1 MDSNLHGG
9 DIYSQE
15 ILWDFSTNINPL
27 GTPEGVKEALRQ
39 SAEYCTRY
47 PDIQCRELTAAIAAY
62 YLTVGDKRVH
72 PAIEAKNILCAN
84 GAADFIYQLAF
95 ALRPRFALL
104 PAPTFSEYEHALSS
118 CGCQVQ
124 HIFFGKEKGFAV
136 DLKTLMKEILNLR
149 KNEQEDK
156 GQEKKEW
163 EDKGREKKEREDRGQ
178 EKKEREDRGRE
189 NKEQKPEM
197 IFLCN
202 PNNPTGLPMKKA
214 ELEAFADF
222 AEGEGIR
229 LVIDECFL
237 DFLDEPEE
245 YSLIP
250 VLHKYPHLV
259 IIKAFT
265 KLYGMAGL
273 RLGYGLSADD
283 ELLAS
288 MQRIRQ
294 PWSVS
299 LPAQMAGVAAL
310 KEREYVIR
318 AKKIIARGRIQLS
331 EGLGRLGF
339 LVYPS
344 RANYLFFQDLREGAE
359 KGILYQ
365 ACKQKK
371 LLLRSCEN
379 FYGLDGSYYR
389 ICVKTKEEN
398 EQLLAVLKEVLS

>member
-39 SAEYCTRY
+39 SAEYCIRY

-136 DLKTLMKEILNLR
+136 DLKTLMKEILDLK

-156 GQEKKEW
+156 GQEK
-163 EDKGREKKEREDRGQ
+163 
-178 EKKEREDRGRE
+178 
-189 NKEQKPEM
+189 KEQKPEM

>member
-47 PDIQCRELTAAIAAY
+47 PDIQCRELTAALAAY

-72 PAIEAKNILCAN
+72 PVIEAKNILCAN

-95 ALRPRFALL
+95 ALHPRFALL

-136 DLKTLMKEILNLR
+136 DLKTLMKEILDLK

-156 GQEKKEW
+156 GQEK
-163 EDKGREKKEREDRGQ
+163 
-178 EKKEREDRGRE
+178 
-189 NKEQKPEM
+189 KEQKPEM

-245 YSLIP
+245 YSLIS
-250 VLHKYPHLV
+250 VLPKYPHLV

>member
-39 SAEYCTRY
+39 SAEYCIRY

-62 YLTVGDKRVH
+62 YSNVGDKSVH
-72 PAIEAKNILCAN
+72 PVIGAKNILCAN
-84 GAADFIYQLAF
+84 GAADFIYQLVF

-136 DLKTLMKEILNLR
+136 DLKTLMKEILNLK
-149 KNEQEDK
+149 KNEQKDKVRGKKEREGK
-156 GQEKKEW
+156 GQEK
-163 EDKGREKKEREDRGQ
+163 
-178 EKKEREDRGRE
+178 
-189 NKEQKPEM
+189 KEQKPEM

-214 ELEAFADF
+214 ELEAFAAF

-237 DFLDEPEE
+237 DFLDEPGE
-245 YSLIP
+245 YSLIS
-250 VLHKYPHLV
+250 VLPKYPHLV

-288 MQRIRQ
+288 VQRIRQ

-299 LPAQMAGVAAL
+299 VPAQMAGVAAL
-310 KEREYVIR
+310 KEREYVIQ